1 LVEKPPYLVTDLIVN
16 RIADIVE
23 SLAKLRADS
32 SYAANM
38 RLRKDNQ
45 IRSICSSLAI
55 ENNTL
60 SLEQVTDVIEGKRVL
75 GLPNEIR
82 EVKNAFQAYSQ
93 IATFEPYSVD
103 HFLTAHNLMMSG
115 SVSRAG
121 KFRVSGV
128 GVFNGEKL
136 IHAAP
141 KAELVPGHMKNLFEW
156 AKTSGAHPLIKSSVM
171 HYEIEFIHPFED
183 GNGRI
188 GRLWQSV
195 VLEKWNALFAGMPIE
210 TVVHERQSEYYSA
223 LASADNSGESTVFIE
238 FMVAAIDDAIR
249 IQIEHRVKHGAE
261 HRVKHNEASR
271 QDDILLALRS
281 CALPRKDLFA
291 AVGLAGD
298 TRSYQR
304 HIVPLIEAGLISMT
318 LPEKPSSRLQKYTL
332 TRKGEQYAKKIAR
345 R

>member
-1 LVEKPPYLVTDLIVN
+1 
-16 RIADIVE
+16 
-23 SLAKLRADS
+23 
-32 SYAANM
+32 M

-45 IRSICSSLAI
+45 IQSIYSSLAI

-82 EVKNAFQAYSQ
+82 VVKNAYQAYSQ
-93 IATFEPYSVD
+93 IADFDPYSVD
-103 HFLTAHNLMMSG
+103 HFLTAPNLMMSG
-115 SVSRAG
+115 LVSRAG

-156 AKTSGAHPLIKSSVM
+156 AKTSDAHPLIKSSVM
-171 HYEIEFIHPFED
+171 HYEVEFIHPFED

-195 VLEKWNALFAGMPIE
+195 VLGKWNALFAGMPIE
-210 TVVHERQSEYYSA
+210 TVIHERRSEYYSA
-223 LASADNSGESTVFIE
+223 LANADTSGESTVFIE
-238 FMVAAIDDAIR
+238 FMTAAIDDAIR
-249 IQIEHRVKHGAE
+249 AQIEHNVERKDKHGVE
-261 HRVKHNEASR
+261 HKVKHNEESK

-281 CALPRKDLFA
+281 GSLSRKNLFA
-291 AVGLAGD
+291 VLGLAGD

-304 HIVPLIEAGLISMT
+304 HIVPLIEAGLINMT

-332 TRKGEQYAKKIAR
+332 TRKGERYVKKIAKP
-345 R
+345 